1 MPNPTLDDTDHAL
14 IRFLRRDARTPTA
27 ELARRV
33 GVSRTTVQSRLERL
47 ERDGVIKG
55 YTIQTGD
62 SYNPGV
68 IRATVL
74 IQVEPRA
81 TASIVTALGKMREVE
96 GLFTTAGRFDMAIQL
111 AASGTPAL
119 DSALDRIGE
128 LDGVRG
134 MESLI
139 HLTAKIDRR
148 R

>member
-1 MPNPTLDDTDHAL
+1 MTSLRLDDTDHAL

-33 GVSRTTVQSRLERL
+33 GVSRTTVQTRLERL

-62 SYNPGV
+62 SYDPGV

-111 AASGTPAL
+111 AASGTPTL

>member
-1 MPNPTLDDTDHAL
+1 MPTLALDDTDHAL
-14 IRFLRRDARTPTA
+14 IRFLRRDSRIATA

-33 GVSRTTVQSRLERL
+33 GVSRTTVQARLERL
-47 ERDGVIKG
+47 ERGGVIAG
-55 YTIQTGD
+55 YTIQTGE
-62 SYNPGV
+62 SYDPGM

-74 IQVEPRA
+74 IQVEPRL
-81 TASIVTALGKMREVE
+81 TAAIVTALGKMREVE
-96 GLFTTAGRFDMAIQL
+96 SLFTTAGRFDMAITL

-119 DSALDRIGE
+119 DAALDRIGE
-128 LDGVRG
+128 MDGVRG

>member
-1 MPNPTLDDTDHAL
+1 MPNATLDDTDHAL

-62 SYNPGV
+62 SYDPGV
-68 IRATVL
+68 IRASVL
-74 IQVEPRA
+74 IQVEPRH
-81 TASIVTALGKMREVE
+81 TAAIVTALGKMREVE

-119 DSALDRIGE
+119 DTALDRIGE
-128 LDGVRG
+128 MEGVRG

>member
-1 MPNPTLDDTDHAL
+1 MPNPALDDTDHAL

-62 SYNPGV
+62 SYDPGV

-81 TASIVTALGKMREVE
+81 TAAIVTALGKMREVE

-119 DSALDRIGE
+119 DTALDRIGE
-128 LDGVRG
+128 MEGVRG

>member
-1 MPNPTLDDTDHAL
+1 MPKTTLDETDHAL
-14 IRFLRRDARTPTA
+14 IRFLRRDARIPTA

-47 ERDGVIKG
+47 EREGVIAG
-55 YTIQTGD
+55 YTIKTGE
-62 SYNPGV
+62 SYDPGV

-74 IQVEPRA
+74 IQVEPRH
-81 TASIVTALGKMREVE
+81 TAAIVTALGKMREVE

-111 AASGTPAL
+111 AAPGTPAL
-119 DSALDRIGE
+119 DGALDRIGE
-128 LDGVRG
+128 MEGVRG